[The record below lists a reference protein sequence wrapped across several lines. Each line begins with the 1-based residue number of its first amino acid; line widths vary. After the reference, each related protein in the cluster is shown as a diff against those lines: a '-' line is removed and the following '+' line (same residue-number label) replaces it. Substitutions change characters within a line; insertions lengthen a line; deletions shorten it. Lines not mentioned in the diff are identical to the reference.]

1 MTKSKILIGIEYGL
15 SAIKN
20 IGENS
25 ILDIVKE
32 REKMVNLNL

>member
-1 MTKSKILIGIEYGL
+1 MDL

-25 ILDIVKE
+25 ILEIIKE
-32 REKMVNLNL
+32 REKMENSIVF